1 MNKKSLYH
9 SLPAV
14 MTFINT
20 LIFLPYLS
28 GTGWQNLVAGV
39 LIMLSIFHI
48 VAYGSRLFGP
58 GIESFRFTLATDAFF
73 MGGLALIPYFAG
85 WEDAWLLLFPA
96 LIPAADVV
104 RFCRCREEARA
115 CRLADSTDRVF
126 LAAEAILLAM
136 MIGGVVAWHS
146 LTLSP
151 TYPEGLVASAFFF
164 LLGFFLLG
172 NSDLRH
178 AYAYEGELSL
188 LLVGIPIAV
197 FVYGLE
203 NGENAVHKAFPAII
217 AVLCAIIIEL
227 DRLRCR

>member
-14 MTFINT
+14 MTFIST

-73 MGGLALIPYFAG
+73 MGGLAIIPYFAG
-85 WEDAWLLLFPA
+85 WEDAELLLLPA

-126 LAAEAILLAM
+126 LAAEAILLAI

-151 TYPEGLVASAFFF
+151 TYPEGLVISALFFIT
-164 LLGFFLLG
+164 GFILLG
-172 NSDLRH
+172 NGKLRNT
-178 AYAYEGELSL
+178 YAYEGELSL

-203 NGENAVHKAFPAII
+203 TGETTVHKAFPAVIS
-217 AVLCAIIIEL
+217 VLYAIIIEL